1 MGTMD
6 RSADDAILEELPD
19 DAVHSFTSGLH
30 GDVLRPSDAA
40 YDDARAVWNGMIDRR
55 PALIA
60 RCAGVDDVV
69 SAVTF
74 AREHDLALAVRGG
87 GHNVA
92 GTAVCD
98 GGVVVDLSGMND
110 ARVDPEARTVR
121 AEGGATLGDVD
132 RETQQ
137 FGLATALGAVSQ
149 TGIAGLTL
157 NGGYGHLS
165 REYGLS
171 LDNLVSVDIVTADG
185 KLRHASEERNEDL
198 FWAVRGGGGNFGVVT
213 AFEYALHEVG
223 PEVYAFFVWYH
234 GDDADAA
241 LSAFREWT
249 GTAPRDA
256 GVLAFTAHV
265 PELEEFPAETW
276 GEPTVAFLGS
286 ARGESAPDGEV
297 FESLRAV
304 ATPIADMSGPIAYVD
319 LQSMLDEDY
328 PDGLRYYWKSVFL
341 EELTDEVF
349 DLVVRHNES
358 APSPLSTIDCW
369 HLGDA
374 VADVPRDA
382 TAFWHRDKPYMLTVE
397 ANWEDADGDDA
408 NVAWAREAF
417 ADVQALPVASGRYGN
432 FPGLNEDP
440 VRLLYGDNYERLVAI
455 KTEYDPENLFRSNA
469 NVPPRSGAD

>member
-1 MGTMD
+1 MGSLHKH
-6 RSADDAILEELPD
+6 RGEVALEALPD
-19 DAVHSFTSGLH
+19 DAVRSLVTRFH
-30 GDVLRPSDAA
+30 GDVLRPSDEG
-40 YDDARAVWNGMIDRR
+40 YEDARAVWNGMIDRY
-55 PALIA
+55 PALVA
-60 RCAGVDDVV
+60 RCAGVADVV
-69 SAVTF
+69 AAVNF
-74 AREHDLALAVRGG
+74 ARDHDLPLAVRGG

-98 GGVVVDLSGMND
+98 GGVVVDLAEMNGV
-110 ARVDPEARTVR
+110 RVDREEGTVR

-132 RETQQ
+132 RETQR

-165 REYGLS
+165 REHGLA

-185 KLRHASEERNEDL
+185 QVRTASEKRNEDL
-198 FWAVRGGGGNFGVVT
+198 FWAVRGGGGNLGVVS
-213 AFEYALHEVG
+213 AFEYDLHEVG
-223 PEVYAFFVWYH
+223 PEVYAFFVWFH

-241 LSAFREWT
+241 LAAFREWT
-249 GTAPRDA
+249 ETAPRNA

-265 PELEEFPAETW
+265 PELEEFPERTW
-276 GEPTVAFLGS
+276 GEPAVAFLGS
-286 ARGESAPDGEV
+286 ARGDLEEAPAVYDP
-297 FESLRAV
+297 LREV
-304 ATPIADMSGPIAYVD
+304 ATPIADMSGTIAYVD

-349 DLVVRHNES
+349 DLMVRYNDS
-358 APSPLSTIDCW
+358 APSGLSTIDCW

-397 ANWEDADGDDA
+397 ANWEEPDDDDA
-408 NVAWAREAF
+408 NVNWAREVF
-417 ADVQALPVASGRYGN
+417 ADVQSLPIASGRYGN
-432 FPGLNEDP
+432 FPGMNEDP
-440 VRLLYGDNYERLVAI
+440 VKLLYGDNYDRLVAV
-455 KTEYDPENLFRSNA
+455 KTTYDPENLFRSNA
-469 NVPPRSGAD
+469 NVAPRTTGA